1 MQATLRTQIAYVAR
15 PRLSDRILQ
24 TQKWNSLEA
33 GYRGTATGQFPI
45 GESIAAPSGNWIE
58 ISDELGFSEA
68 ELGCSH
74 RFYLRGHCRRGVDAF
89 VSPAVKPLP
98 SRSLPTVVLTSW
110 QAACGG
116 SGSLEGYRQRPE

>member
-1 MQATLRTQIAYVAR
+1 MAR
-15 PRLSDRILQ
+15 PRLSARILQ
-24 TQKWNSLEA
+24 TQEWNSLET
-33 GYRGTATGQFPI
+33 GYRGTASGQFLI
-45 GESIAAPSGNWIE
+45 GESIAGPSGNWTE
-58 ISDELGFSEA
+58 ITEDLEFSDA

-74 RFYLRGHCRRGVDAF
+74 RFYLRGHCRRGVSAF

-98 SRSLPTVVLTSW
+98 SRSLPAVMLASW